1 MHISQE
7 LVDLRSAWAG
17 CWAPLGMHLH
27 CCLLHVALGPLPALL
42 PRAVALVAVARHV
55 ALGLALRAVARFWL
69 IALPFVRLDR
79 GILMWIQLRLRPMV
93 LPVSFQILTSLYQW
107 RVMMS

>member
-1 MHISQE
+1 MHAFACQSDIHPLS
-7 LVDLRSAWAG
+7 LVDDA
-17 CWAPLGMHLH
+17 
-27 CCLLHVALGPLPALL
+27 
-42 PRAVALVAVARHV
+42 
-55 ALGLALRAVARFWL
+55 FWS